1 MKGTVV
7 TRTLKDGTKRYDAVW
22 RVNGKQKWRT
32 FHRQKD
38 ADRFLTNA
46 VKATQD
52 GVYRDVRPLVVGELF
67 DRWLTESL
75 DVRRKQGL
83 LKSSTAKSYRSMLET
98 HLRPTFGEFRS
109 DRLGA
114 DAIKTWVAAK
124 ADAIAA
130 RTMTPKYYNNLLNLL
145 HSILSWARHPAQSHI
160 AHDPLDGQR
169 RLPRRRIER
178 DFLER
183 HEITALLNAAT
194 TSTDYAILMVGI
206 YGGLRRGELFALQW
220 GDIDGART
228 KGAGRLRIQRSVYQ
242 GEVTT
247 PKTENSIRMVD
258 VPRLVL
264 DALERHKADCPP
276 IDGDYVFR
284 TAEGTPIDPDNY
296 YKREFPAIR
305 KRAKLRS
312 VGLHAL
318 RHTYASLLINAGE
331 NLKYVSRQLGHAS
344 IQITADL
351 YGHLF
356 KETSTAAMRRLNARI
371 PTRATATRAAENR
384 RTLRIVKGAA

>member
-22 RVNGKQKWRT
+22 RANGKQKWRT
-32 FHRQKD
+32 FHRQRD

-46 VKATQD
+46 VKATHD
-52 GVYRDVRPLVVGELF
+52 GTYRDVRPLGVGELF

-83 LKSSTAKSYRSMLET
+83 LKPSTAKSYRSMLQT
-98 HLRPTFGEFRS
+98 HLRPSFGEFRS

-124 ADAIAA
+124 ADAIEA

-145 HSILSWARHPAQSHI
+145 HAILSWARHPAQSHI

-169 RLPRRRIER
+169 RLPRRRVER

-183 HEITALLNAAT
+183 HEIVSLLNAAT
-194 TSTDYAILMVGI
+194 TNTDYAILLVAI

-220 GDIDGART
+220 GDIDGARA
-228 KGAGRLRIQRSVYQ
+228 KGAGRLRIQRSIYQ
-242 GEVTT
+242 GAVTT
-247 PKTENSIRMVD
+247 PKTEHSIRVVD

-264 DALERHKADCPP
+264 DALAGHKTDCPA
-276 IDGDYVFR
+276 IDGDFVFR
-284 TAEGTPIDPDNY
+284 TAGGTAIDPDNW

-312 VGLHAL
+312 IGLHAL

-371 PTRATATRAAENR
+371 PKRSDDRMPAQNR
-384 RTLRIVKGAA
+384 RGLTVVRGAA

>member
-38 ADRFLTNA
+38 ADRFLANA
-46 VKATQD
+46 VKATHD
-52 GVYRDVRPLVVGELF
+52 GTYRDVRPLAVGELF

-98 HLRPTFGEFRS
+98 HLRPVFGEFRS

-124 ADAIAA
+124 ADAIEA

-145 HSILSWARHPAQSHI
+145 HSILAWARHPAQSHI

-183 HEITALLNAAT
+183 HEITGLLKAAVT
-194 TSTDYAILMVGI
+194 NTEYAILMVAI

-220 GDIDGART
+220 GDIDAART
-228 KGAGRLRIQRSVYQ
+228 KGPGRLRVQRSVYQ
-242 GEVTT
+242 GQVTT
-247 PKTENSIRMVD
+247 PKTEHSTRTVD

-264 DALERHKADCPP
+264 DALEQHKADCPP
-276 IDGDYVFR
+276 IDGDFVFR
-284 TAEGTPIDPDNY
+284 TSEGTPIDPDNW

-305 KRAKLRS
+305 KRANLRAI
-312 VGLHAL
+312 GLHAL

-356 KETSTAAMRRLNARI
+356 KDTSTAAMRRLNARI
-371 PTRATATRAAENR
+371 PTRTMAAKAAANR